1 MNGARYTTR
10 GGVLLW
16 SWIPVPRRL
25 LSDDRLLN
33 LELADRA
40 VLLSLYL
47 CADEHG
53 RFDAGEMALRRNTGV
68 VTGESLRPVV
78 ERLSRLRL
86 VHLYERNDQRFG
98 VIDHFDEDITAD
110 HTKKRPRPSHP
121 APPRDVWASA
131 GCSGVYRG
139 GSDEP
144 CPSSDRSPTDQ
155 RPDAGR
161 LHTETTERE
170 DILREGAHARGR
182 TSSDRSPTDQR
193 PDAGRLQTESTERE
207 DIIRE
212 GAHARGRTSSDRSP
226 TDHFETL
233 PEGCRNAALAWC
245 VEVAKVRRRHGG
257 ALWAECTAAQVA
269 PEFAHRLGQISEVG
283 DEAFVRAVE
292 TMIERGKGFGRGM
305 PGEGVAYLD
314 KIARN
319 WTAERDNEKTVE
331 KKGRRRRMV
340 KGDGF
345 RRLGPAPEQGEIDR
359 TVDDSLSDVMEG

>member
-144 CPSSDRSPTDQ
+144 CP
-155 RPDAGR
+155 
-161 LHTETTERE
+161 
-170 DILREGAHARGR
+170 
-182 TSSDRSPTDQR
+182 SSDRSPTDQR